1 MSLPTDHPLRQRLF
15 NESHAR
21 PYAELTVPLQVSY
34 LVLLTGEVSPEKEC
48 LHLRKLAE
56 RYAVAPPI
64 DSAMHYDADFGHFS
78 IKWEK
83 HTEFSSYSF
92 YAKKES
98 DSPFSHKVINSIPDE
113 WLKAI
118 KGELLVAQ
126 HIEILPASDQPF
138 EQKRINN
145 IFQDDSLVGSLV
157 GGTAAEAWTDFRL
170 QKDGFSQTLIL
181 NRSLTPQAT
190 SQLVQHLLELETYRM
205 LALLGL
211 PLVAEHG
218 KNITDMGQTLTEIT
232 QRLNGTETLE
242 EERLLL
248 EEITELEANIERVI
262 AATSYRFSAT
272 KAYKAIVF
280 DRVTSIRE
288 NRIEGRQMLS
298 RYLERRFM
306 PAMNACDSIAS
317 RLENLSRRV
326 ARASQ
331 ILMARVDLALES
343 QNRDLLNSM
352 DQRAQLQLRLQE
364 TVEGLSIA
372 AITYYIVGLMTY
384 IAKSIK
390 AAGIPVN
397 IDLFVGA
404 SIPFVLIGVWLA
416 VRQIKKRLIKSTGK
430 DHS

>member
-34 LVLLTGEVSPEKEC
+34 LVLLTGEVSPQKEC

-56 RYAVAPPI
+56 HYAVAPPL

-92 YAKKES
+92 YAKKDCVE
-98 DSPFSHKVINSIPDE
+98 PFSHKVIHNVPE
-113 WLKAI
+113 QWLQDL

-126 HIEILPASDQPF
+126 HIEILPASETRIDQ
-138 EQKRINN
+138 KAITD
-145 IFQDDSLVGSLV
+145 IFQESSLVASLV
-157 GGTAAEAWTDFRL
+157 AGTAAEAWTDFRL

-181 NRSLTPQAT
+181 NNSLTPQTT
-190 SQLVQHLLELETYRM
+190 SRLVQHLLELETYRM
-205 LALLGL
+205 LSLLSL

-218 KNITDMGQTLTEIT
+218 KNITDMGQSLTDIT
-232 QRLNGTETLE
+232 QRLSSTGTLE
-242 EERLLL
+242 QERALL
-248 EEITELEANIERVI
+248 EELTELEANIERLI

-272 KAYKAIVF
+272 KAYKAIVL
-280 DRVTSIRE
+280 DRVVSIRE

-306 PAMNACDSIAS
+306 PAMNACESIAS
-317 RLENLSRRV
+317 RLESLSRRV

-352 DQRAQLQLRLQE
+352 DKRAQLQLRLQE

-372 AITYYIVGLMTY
+372 AISYYVVGLMSY
-384 IAKSIK
+384 IASAIK
-390 AAGIPVN
+390 AAGAP
-397 IDLFVGA
+397 IDKELFVGA
-404 SIPFVLIGVWLA
+404 SIPIVLFSVWLG
-416 VRQIKKRLIKSTGK
+416 VRQIKKRLIKHAK
-430 DHS
+430 KNL